1 MPPGPHPDRPV
12 LRSWARQDLGL
23 LIAATGVSLVGA
35 LLVWSA
41 THHAAGTAYLVRH
54 LLNMVV
60 GMGLAAAVTRL
71 GHHGLRILAPWL
83 AALSVLGLL
92 AVLTPLGMTVNGS
105 RSWIPVA
112 AGFTV
117 QPSEFAKVA
126 LALGLALLFAD
137 RWDRGAR
144 PGTRDVLLGWLLV
157 AVPIGLIMLQPDL
170 GSALVLAAL
179 GFVVIAVAG
188 ASRRWVGGILVAA
201 IAGAVVAFNS
211 PLLSPYQR
219 DRFTAFLDPSAD
231 PQGVGYQTRQVRLAI
246 GSGGWWGQGY
256 LEGRQTQGGFIP
268 YQLNDFIFS
277 VAGEELGFVGSAGLL
292 ALLGFLVLRIV
303 LIAVRSGDAFGRF
316 VAVGVATW
324 FAVQIFEN
332 VGMNLGLMPV
342 TGLPLPFVSY
352 GGSSMFASWLAV
364 GIVNASYA
372 AARPRA

>member
-1 MPPGPHPDRPV
+1 MPPGPHPDRSV
-12 LRSWARQDLGL
+12 LRSWSRQDLGL
-23 LIAATGVSLVGA
+23 IIAAAGVSLVGA

-41 THHAAGTAYLVRH
+41 THRTAGTAYLVRH
-54 LLNMVV
+54 LVNTAI
-60 GMGLAAAVTRL
+60 GMGLAAGVTRL
-71 GHHGLRILAPWL
+71 GHHGLRLLAPWL
-83 AALSVLGLL
+83 YALSVVGLV
-92 AVLTPLGMTVNGS
+92 AVLTPLGITVNGS
-105 RSWIPVA
+105 HSWIPLV

-126 LALGLALLFAD
+126 LALGLALVFAD

-144 PGTRDVLLGWLLV
+144 PGSRDVLVGWALV

-188 ASRRWVGGILVAA
+188 ASWRWIAGVFVAA
-201 IAGAVVAFNS
+201 VAGAIAVFNT
-211 PLLSPYQR
+211 PLLSAYQR

-231 PQGVGYQTRQVRLAI
+231 PQGLGYQTRQVRIAI
-246 GSGGWWGQGY
+246 GSGGWWGQGFM
-256 LEGRQTQGGFIP
+256 EGRQTQGGFIP

-277 VAGEELGFVGSAGLL
+277 VAGEELGFLGSCGLL
-292 ALLGFLVLRIV
+292 GLLGFLVLRIV
-303 LIAVRSGDAFGRF
+303 LIALRSTDAFGRY
-316 VAVGVATW
+316 VAAGVATW
-324 FAVQIFEN
+324 FALQIFEN

-364 GIVNASYA
+364 GVVNAAYA
-372 AARPRA
+372 AGRRR